1 MPTDECEFHTKI
13 SRLRTLLVQHQ
24 VDGILLRRTSSF
36 AWATCGAASY
46 VNAASTE
53 GVASLLI
60 TPEDLFL
67 ITNNIEAPRLE
78 QEEGLT
84 RQGWQMLISPWE
96 NPLAELQRRTSGLRL
111 VSDVCFEN
119 AQVIAGEISHL
130 RSDLTPQE
138 QDRFRELGRQCSQ
151 AISSAGR
158 SIEPGMSELQ
168 ITAIIAE
175 KTQKKGIQPIVNLVA
190 TDDRIKQFRHPLP
203 TNKILDKYAMLV
215 LSGRR
220 QGLVC
225 SVTRLVYFGR
235 VPDEL
240 QQRILATAEV
250 NAALIGASMPG
261 IQLSAVL
268 EEGKKAYAHTGFP
281 EEWRNH
287 HQGGVAGYES
297 REYLATSE
305 SKDVIRKGQA
315 LAWNP
320 TIAGAKME
328 DTILVGEN
336 EIENLT
342 YSADWPTI
350 ALEAPGTGRTVQ
362 CALALER

>member
-1 MPTDECEFHTKI
+1 MPTHESEFQTKI
-13 SRLRTLLVQHQ
+13 NRLRKLLVQHQ

-46 VNAASTE
+46 VNTASTE
-53 GVASLLI
+53 GAASLLV
-60 TPEDLFL
+60 TQDHLFL

-84 RQGWQMLISPWE
+84 RQGWQMSISSWE
-96 NPLAELQRRTSGLRL
+96 NPLAELQNCTSGMRL
-111 VSDVCFEN
+111 VSDVCFED
-119 AQVIAGEISHL
+119 AKEIAGEISRL
-130 RSDLTPQE
+130 RSQLMPQE
-138 QDRFRELGRQCSQ
+138 QQRFRELGSQCSQ

-158 SIEPGMSELQ
+158 SIEPGMSEFQ
-168 ITAIIAE
+168 IAAIISE
-175 KTQKKGIQPIVNLVA
+175 KSQKLGIQPIVNLVA
-190 TDDRIKQFRHPLP
+190 TDDRIKHFRHPLP
-203 TNKILDKYAMLV
+203 TNKFLDKYAMLV
-215 LSGRR
+215 LSGRS

-225 SVTRLVYFGR
+225 SVTRLVHFGR

-250 NAALIGASMPG
+250 NAAMIGASKPG
-261 IQLSAVL
+261 VQLAAVL
-268 EEGKKAYAHTGFP
+268 EDGKKAYARTGFA

-305 SKDVIRKGQA
+305 SKDVIGKGQA

-320 TIAGAKME
+320 SIAGAKME
-328 DTILVGEN
+328 DTILVGED

-342 YSADWPTI
+342 YDADWPTI
-350 ALEAPGTGRTVQ
+350 ALETLGTGITVQ